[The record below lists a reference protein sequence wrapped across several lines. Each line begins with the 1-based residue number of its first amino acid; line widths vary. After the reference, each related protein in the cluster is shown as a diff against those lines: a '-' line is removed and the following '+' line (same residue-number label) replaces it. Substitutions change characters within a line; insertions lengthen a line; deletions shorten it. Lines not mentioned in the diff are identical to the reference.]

1 MITTKSR
8 WVAIACHTLLAI
20 VVMQLCRLLYFFY
33 NQSFFPSV
41 DGRQLLRLMQGGYIL
56 DIRHR
61 LWTATLLP
69 YDDRRCLPT

>member
-56 DIRHR
+56 DMVAI
-61 LWTATLLP
+61 AYGLL
-69 YDDRRCLPT
+69 LLSLIHI